1 MRPAWRRAPLGALC
15 CVALLA
21 SGCGARAVVPAAE
34 APPPSPA
41 APGASAALVQTP
53 PTVAA
58 PTLPAALHGRWEPLS
73 KALEGPGALTLSA
86 ATLAWSPCG
95 PVPRAARA
103 ETVGSA
109 VLLTLPGQPACRL
122 DGQPV
127 SHLRVLPRAG
137 NACEM
142 ELSLYES
149 AAQLAQQQRLA
160 WGVYRRAGCQGAER

>member
-1 MRPAWRRAPLGALC
+1 MNSPSNSPLGGHLEADDRTLVRTYC
-15 CVALLA
+15 ADNPRLSA
-21 SGCGARAVVPAAE
+21 GA
-34 APPPSPA
+34 
-41 APGASAALVQTP
+41 
-53 PTVAA
+53 
-58 PTLPAALHGRWEPLS
+58 
-73 KALEGPGALTLSA
+73 LSA